1 MAYKEIGGKRTYPK
15 YKDMTPGQEIL
26 EGTFIREIAGKYGA
40 QFEFEDKEGEIV
52 VLNGAGQLKYK
63 MGFVKENDKVK
74 VIYEGEEILTSGNMK
89 GKSAHQFTVLRD
101 GAGDEFID
109 DSDQG
114 LGEDMDM
121 SEGDGLDSFD
131 DL

>member
-26 EGTFIREIAGKYGA
+26 EGTFVREIAGKFGP
-40 QFEFEDKEGEIV
+40 QFEFEDTEGEII
-52 VLNGAGQLKYK
+52 VLNGAGQLKWK
-63 MGFVKENDKVK
+63 MGFVKEGDKVK
-74 VIYEGEEILTSGNMK
+74 VIYEGEEILPSGNMK
-89 GKSAHQFTVLRD
+89 GKMAHQFTVLRD
-101 GAGDEFID
+101 GVGDEFID